1 MPSRKQRRRRQKDR
15 RHEYEYVY
23 VDQEGRELDVE
34 EVPQPSRNGA
44 SEKAAKKPA
53 ARGGGSGRKP
63 GRIVDPPSWQ
73 KAARRAAIFAPFMF
87 GILYL
92 LNRGRDVPLYGVVFN
107 TLILVAFFIP
117 FGYLMDRVMYR
128 TYLRRMGGRQ
138 KK

>member
-1 MPSRKQRRRRQKDR
+1 MPSRKQRRRRQKGR

-23 VDQEGRELDVE
+23 VDQEGRELDIE
-34 EVPQPSRNGA
+34 DVPQPSRNGA
-44 SEKAAKKPA
+44 SEKAAKTTA
-53 ARGGGSGRKP
+53 ARGRGGGKP
-63 GRIVDPPSWQ
+63 GRGVEPPSWK
-73 KAARRAAIFAPFMF
+73 KAARRAALFAPFMF

-92 LNRGRDVPLYGVVFN
+92 LNRNRDVPLYGVVFN